1 MYLFL
6 SNTFFFKCSSFCV
19 ILNTV
24 KERIDSG
31 FFLHQAEV
39 KKKKEK
45 EDKRRKEED
54 KSKNASTE
62 LGAMFETDSFENESN
77 FSSNSSDEYFIYP
90 QKKKRG

>member
-1 MYLFL
+1 MI
-6 SNTFFFKCSSFCV
+6 V
-19 ILNTV
+19 NTV

-54 KSKNASTE
+54 KSKNASIE
-62 LGAMFETDSFENESN
+62 LGAMFEMD
-77 FSSNSSDEYFIYP
+77 
-90 QKKKRG
+90 